1 MAIQVNDIDSRWMQL
16 MSGCLSSR
24 RQDKGEAV
32 QCPEHCE
39 WYEQCDRRGRHQDIR
54 VTNYRFLDGFPRLAP
69 SGNSVVTL
77 AGAISGALT
86 GLDGVVWGMPP
97 EINQQGLPG

>member
-1 MAIQVNDIDSRWMQL
+1 MQVNDIDSRWMQL

-24 RQDKGEAV
+24 RQDKGEASNV
-32 QCPEHCE
+32 RNTASGTTSVTA
-39 WYEQCDRRGRHQDIR
+39 DGVIR
-54 VTNYRFLDGFPRLAP
+54 ISVSQTIWFLDGFPRLAP

-77 AGAISGALT
+77 AGAKSGTLT